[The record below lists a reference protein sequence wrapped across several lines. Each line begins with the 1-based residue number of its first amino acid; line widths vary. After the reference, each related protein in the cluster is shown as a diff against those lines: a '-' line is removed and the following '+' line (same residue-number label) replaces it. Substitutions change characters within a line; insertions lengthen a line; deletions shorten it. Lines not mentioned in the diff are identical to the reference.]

1 MIEKKIITKDGQK
14 DLKEELKHLIDIE
27 RPKIIET
34 IKEARQ
40 QGDLS
45 DNAEFEIAREKQGQI
60 EDRIQEIQN
69 ILENSEIVKQNKT
82 SEDKISIGSIVEY
95 LDFSTNKIN
104 KVQIVDS
111 LEADPFENKISK
123 SSPIGHA
130 LLDAKIGEQ
139 VVIPVEKK
147 YKIEIKSIKSN

>member
-14 DLKEELKHLIDIE
+14 DLKEELKLLIDIE
-27 RPKIIET
+27 RPKVIET

-45 DNAEFEIAREKQGQI
+45 ENAEFDAARERQGQI

-69 ILENSEIVKQNKT
+69 ILENSEIIKQKKSLVNKV
-82 SEDKISIGSIVEY
+82 SMGSIVEY
-95 LDFSTNKIN
+95 IDLSTNKIN

-123 SSPIGHA
+123 SSPLGHA
-130 LLDAKIGEQ
+130 ILETKLGEKIT
-139 VVIPVEKK
+139 IPVEKK

>member
-14 DLKEELKHLIDIE
+14 DLKEELKNLIDVQ
-27 RPKIIET
+27 RPKVIET

-45 DNAEFEIAREKQGQI
+45 ENAEFDAARERQGQI

-69 ILENSEIVKQNKT
+69 ILENSEIIKQKKS
-82 SEDKISIGSIVEY
+82 SEDKVIMGSIVEY
-95 LDFSTNKIN
+95 VDLSTNQTN
-104 KVQIVDS
+104 EVQIVDS

-130 LLDAKIGEQ
+130 LLEAKVGEKI
-139 VVIPVEKK
+139 VIPVEKK
-147 YKIEIKSIKSN
+147 YKIEIKSIKYN